1 MRKWL
6 IVPGSMTVSA
16 LLVVAGAA
24 AAATAGGPAHA
35 PALTWLVV
43 HSPNRVTAGGATG
56 NSLDGV
62 SCASTSACTAVGSY
76 VNGIGAQRTLAE
88 SWDGTRWSVLPSR
101 NRGRTGNANA
111 LFGVSCASPR
121 ACMAVGASGLAT
133 GGASGLAGAG
143 ASGLSIDS
151 LQTLAESW
159 NGTRW
164 SVLPTPNRGTTGDNF
179 DSVSCVSADA
189 CMAVGAFGISSNGS
203 GTLAE
208 SWDGAH
214 WSVLPT
220 PNPVGA
226 VDGFRG
232 VSCTSAD
239 ACMAVGSSATSDNGP
254 FTTLAEFWNGS
265 RWSVLP
271 SPNPVAGDN
280 EFNGVSC
287 VSADAC
293 TAVGI
298 SGSSGAPT
306 VTLIESWN
314 GSRWSVVPSPNG
326 PGLTWLWGV
335 SCAAEDAC
343 SAAGLYFAGPPR
355 TLIES
360 WDGTRWSMVPTPS
373 PGVENRVLNGVSC
386 PSATTCTAAGD
397 FFSRAQGAFRTLIET
412 GTAQVRL
419 NR

>member
-6 IVPGSMTVSA
+6 IVPGWMAVSA

-24 AAATAGGPAHA
+24 SAATAGNPAHA
-35 PALTWLVV
+35 PALTWSVV
-43 HSPNRVTAGGATG
+43 HSPNRGTAGGATG

-62 SCASTSACTAVGSY
+62 SCASSSACTAVGSY
-76 VNGIGAQRTLAE
+76 VDGIGAQRTLAE

-101 NRGRTGNANA
+101 NRGRTGNGNA
-111 LFGVSCASPR
+111 LFGVSCALPR

-133 GGASGLAGAG
+133 GGASGLAGVG

-159 NGTRW
+159 DGTHW
-164 SVLPTPNRGTTGDNF
+164 SVLPSPNRGTTGDNF
-179 DSVSCVSADA
+179 DSVSCVSADV
-189 CMAVGAFGISSNGS
+189 CMAVGAFGISSGGS

-208 SWDGAH
+208 SWDGAR
-214 WSVLPT
+214 WSVLPS

-226 VDGFRG
+226 GDGFRG
-232 VSCTSAD
+232 VSCTAAD
-239 ACMAVGSSATSDNGP
+239 ACMAVGSSGTSDNGP
-254 FTTLAEFWNGS
+254 FTTLAEFWNG
-265 RWSVLP
+265 RQWSVVP
-271 SPNPVAGDN
+271 SPNPVSGSN

-287 VSADAC
+287 TGEDAC
-293 TAVGI
+293 TAVGV
-298 SGSSGAPT
+298 SGTSAGVT
-306 VTLIESWN
+306 TTLIESWN

-335 SCAAEDAC
+335 SCAATDAC
-343 SAAGLYFAGPPR
+343 NAAGLYFAKTGTPR

-360 WDGTRWSMVPTPS
+360 WDGTRWSVVPTPS

-386 PSATTCTAAGD
+386 ASATTCTAAGD
-397 FFSRAQGAFRTLIET
+397 FYSRAQAAFRTLIET
-412 GTAQVRL
+412 GTASG
-419 NR
+419 